1 MKKFV
6 TDNAKTRKDDN
17 KLKGTCAGLKGK
29 CMELEAEVT
38 LLRDEI
44 QDMKKEFQEE
54 HNNFKKKFEDHI
66 YATQSVSHRERPIEM
81 PKPND
86 ALVLGELCWRVQSI
100 YKNVLPL
107 SEYDERVS
115 YKIDYME
122 ENLGLL
128 EDDQAQTS
136 DVKQAWK
143 QVLEILNWKEHNVKR
158 LARAVRGSSENNLT
172 AKKCCFS
179 PLT

>member
-1 MKKFV
+1 MKKRLKSLETELKKFV
-6 TDNAKTRKDDN
+6 TDNAKTRKDNN

-54 HNNFKKKFEDHI
+54 HNNLKKKFEDHVH
-66 YATQSVSHRERPIEM
+66 ATQSVSHRERPIEM
-81 PKPND
+81 PKPNN
-86 ALVLGELCWRVQSI
+86 ALVLGELCWRVQSMI
-100 YKNVLPL
+100 YKNVLPP

-115 YKIDYME
+115 YKIDYIE

-128 EDDQAQTS
+128 KDEAQASEAKQT
-136 DVKQAWK
+136 WK
-143 QVLEILNWKEHNVKR
+143 QVLEILNWKEHNV
-158 LARAVRGSSENNLT
+158 N
-172 AKKCCFS
+172 
-179 PLT
+179 